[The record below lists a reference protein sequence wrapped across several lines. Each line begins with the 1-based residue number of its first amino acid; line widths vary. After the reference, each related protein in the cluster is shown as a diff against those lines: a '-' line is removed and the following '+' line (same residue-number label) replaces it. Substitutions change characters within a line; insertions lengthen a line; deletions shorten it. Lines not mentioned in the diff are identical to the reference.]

1 MKRAGIISALL
12 LATPIFAWAAAVP
25 SNDRVVVKVRDDQGC
40 PLAGA
45 NVVTIEGASGKFMR
59 QGIIWA
65 DSNGVAVAEVAKD
78 AILGV
83 RVVVP
88 GYQPFR
94 LNLAPG
100 APERRG
106 KVIEVRLEKL
116 SKGMLIPVSN

>member
-1 MKRAGIISALL
+1 MKRAGFIFALL
-12 LATPIFAWAAAVP
+12 FAIPLVAQAAAVP
-25 SNDRVVVKVRDDQGC
+25 SDRVIVKVRDEEGC

-45 NVVTIEGASGKFMR
+45 NVVTIEGTLGKFMR

-65 DSNGVAVAEVAKD
+65 DSNGVAVAEVNKD

-94 LNLAPG
+94 LDLAPG

-106 KVIEVRLEKL
+106 KVIEVRLEKRG
-116 SKGMLIPVSN
+116 KGVLIPVSM